1 MTKKSASC
9 SHFDSALARYAE
21 RERGFASSCQAGK
34 SGFSEEVQIYAVGGR
49 GALTAVNFSRFGI
62 IIRPVPAAL
71 QRSGQR
77 RYPMTSLA
85 RHPEANIVRLQLRQ
99 NRVLRHMTRDELE
112 QLEPLLDVA
121 DYAKGA
127 LLENQG
133 DSSMQQYFILDG
145 ILKRVVSNA
154 AGKEMI
160 LRFAAETEIDTSYA
174 AWRLKTTIPYSIRAV
189 TRVRTAQLSME
200 EWAAFVERH
209 PLIKSQFEFE
219 VMKLMS
225 EVMAHTITLHL
236 LDAPGRVA
244 RFMRKH
250 AALIERV
257 PKKELASYLNLSPE
271 TLSRLKRRGKIDLL

>member
-1 MTKKSASC
+1 MPLL
-9 SHFDSALARYAE
+9 AL
-21 RERGFASSCQAGK
+21 
-34 SGFSEEVQIYAVGGR
+34 
-49 GALTAVNFSRFGI
+49 
-62 IIRPVPAAL
+62 
-71 QRSGQR
+71 
-77 RYPMTSLA
+77 
-85 RHPEANIVRLQLRQ
+85 HPEARIIRLQLRQ
-99 NRVLRHMTRDELE
+99 NLVLKSMTPAQWTELE
-112 QLEPLLDVA
+112 SLLDIA

-133 DSSMQQYFILDG
+133 ASMMQQYFILDG
-145 ILKRVVSNA
+145 VLKRVVSTP

-174 AWRLKTTIPYSIRAV
+174 AWRLKTPIPYSILAV
-189 TRVRTAQLSME
+189 TRARTARLSME
-200 EWAAFVERH
+200 EWAAFMARH
-209 PLIKSQFEFE
+209 PDVKNGFEFE

-250 AALIERV
+250 AALVERL

-271 TLSRLKRRGKIDLL
+271 TLSRLKKRGKI